1 MTYAGQ
7 QKSKLRR
14 KTSAPNGTTIMIGV
28 SQIYKLSWLSVLAL
42 VTSAGTTIASAWEGY
57 FKNKEMWMQKTVTLN
72 QLYELD
78 SDIRYEKV
86 RSGNQVPRDKVDEF
100 YVRYENIM
108 SDAAK
113 SEDKCPL
120 DFVQTEV
127 KEQIK
132 SFDRSRNYYRDGYF
146 WVTLALA
153 SLSALTTV
161 LIGVSQIYKLSW
173 LSVLALVT
181 SAGTTI
187 ASAWEGYF
195 KNKEM
200 WMQKTVTLNQLYE
213 LDSDIRYEKVRSG
226 NQVPR
231 DKVDEFYVRYENIL
245 KAANMAWLGVRSAQE
260 GAVKPEAQE
269 GAVKPK
275 P

>member
-7 QKSKLRR
+7 QKSKSRR

-42 VTSAGTTIASAWEGY
+42 VTSAGTTIASA
-57 FKNKEMWMQKTVTLN
+57 
-72 QLYELD
+72 
-78 SDIRYEKV
+78 S
-86 RSGNQVPRDKVDEF
+86 
-100 YVRYENIM
+100 
-108 SDAAK
+108 
-113 SEDKCPL
+113 
-120 DFVQTEV
+120 
-127 KEQIK
+127 
-132 SFDRSRNYYRDGYF
+132 
-146 WVTLALA
+146 
-153 SLSALTTV
+153 
-161 LIGVSQIYKLSW
+161 
-173 LSVLALVT
+173 
-181 SAGTTI
+181 
-187 ASAWEGYF
+187 EGYF

-245 KAANMAWLGVRSAQE
+245 KAANMAWLGVRSTQE

-269 GAVKPK
+269 EAVKPK